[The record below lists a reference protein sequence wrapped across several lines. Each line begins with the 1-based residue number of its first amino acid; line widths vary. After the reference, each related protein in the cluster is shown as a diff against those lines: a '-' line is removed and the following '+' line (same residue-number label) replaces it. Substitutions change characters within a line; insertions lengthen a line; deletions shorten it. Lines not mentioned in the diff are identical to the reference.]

1 MARAGVDVV
10 VVAVV
15 VDAVGGVVVCMVV
28 MVNLCVDELVEV
40 VLVCRCGGRG
50 GQLCCGGCG
59 EQASN
64 RRGHC
69 YRGRCSC
76 YCRGRGRSS
85 VVARRGW

>member
-40 VLVCRCGGRG
+40 VVVCRCGGRS
-50 GQLCCGGCG
+50 GQLRCGK
-59 EQASN
+59 QASN
-64 RRGHC
+64 RHGSC
-69 YRGRCSC
+69 CGGRCSC
-76 YCRGRGRSS
+76 
-85 VVARRGW
+85 